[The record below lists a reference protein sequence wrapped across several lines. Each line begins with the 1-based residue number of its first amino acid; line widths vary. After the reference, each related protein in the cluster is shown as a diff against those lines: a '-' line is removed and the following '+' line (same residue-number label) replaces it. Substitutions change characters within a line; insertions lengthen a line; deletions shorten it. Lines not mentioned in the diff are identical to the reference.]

1 MLRVVAIPNP
11 HPPGCFWHSY
21 AESFGAPNVKW
32 CEETLCQVVSEPAN
46 TWSNLGYL
54 LVALLVGCVSLRR
67 GDRPSLRL
75 FSPVLLVLGAMSL
88 LYHLSN
94 FYGTQILD
102 FVGMFGLVGWVV
114 GMNLVRADKLAER
127 RLLRFVVLVVVTLTL
142 VMQVMRVLG
151 LKYQLLIVAATL
163 GISVS
168 ELLIRKHQRVMYR
181 YFLLSNLLLVTALG
195 CSLSDVTRRVCDPQQ
210 HGWFSQGHA
219 LWHWISALAMWT
231 IFLHYSQ
238 PAIRLASQK
247 ESS

>member
-1 MLRVVAIPNP
+1 MLLAPTIPNP

-21 AESFGAPNVKW
+21 AETFGAPNVKW

-54 LVALLVGCVSLRR
+54 LAALLVGIVSLRR
-67 GDRPSLRL
+67 GDRPSLKL
-75 FSPVLLVLGAMSL
+75 FSPVLFVLGSMSL

-94 FYGTQILD
+94 FYGSQILD

-114 GMNLVRADKLAER
+114 GMNLLRADKLSER
-127 RLLRFVVLVVVTLTL
+127 NLLRFVVLLVVALTL

-151 LKYQLLIVAATL
+151 LKYQLLIVLATL
-163 GISVS
+163 LISVS
-168 ELLIRKHQRVMYR
+168 EFLIRHRQRVLYR
-181 YFLLSNLLLVTALG
+181 YFALSNLLLVIALG
-195 CSLSDVTRRVCDPQQ
+195 CSLSDATRRICDPQQ

-219 LWHWISALAMWT
+219 LWHWISSLAMWT

-238 PAIRLASQK
+238 PALRLSAQK